1 MERDEWVGAAWRVT
15 VANEINPQRL
25 MFVDEM
31 GANIALHSQYAWSKE
46 DREPGARYPV
56 TAARTPPCSPA

>member
-15 VANEINPQRL
+15 VVKEIDPQRL
-25 MFVDEM
+25 MFVDEELTSPFTRCTL
-31 GANIALHSQYAWSKE
+31 GPKE